1 MGEWKCNKC
10 EKYHW
15 STIKVCECGQTFEQ
29 NEKELKDRQQ
39 QIKEA
44 KEKLIKELQNS
55 LPLLDNLVYWEEK
68 YNQEMILHK
77 PERTHKNLLLAIQNF
92 VDRKENKS

>member
-1 MGEWKCNKC
+1 MGEWKCNKY

-44 KEKLIKELQNS
+44 KESSKSQ
-55 LPLLDNLVYWEEK
+55 
-68 YNQEMILHK
+68 
-77 PERTHKNLLLAIQNF
+77 ERTDQRI
-92 VDRKENKS
+92 

>member
-10 EKYHW
+10 GKYHW

-39 QIKEA
+39 QIKAEG
-44 KEKLIKELQNS
+44 KIEIPFSSFYDLRKGNFFKDCFVEI
-55 LPLLDNLVYWEEK
+55 
-68 YNQEMILHK
+68 HK
-77 PERTHKNLLLAIQNF
+77 A
-92 VDRKENKS
+92 

>member
-10 EKYHW
+10 GKYHW

-39 QIKEA
+39 QIKAEQ
-44 KEKLIKELQNS
+44 KKKR
-55 LPLLDNLVYWEEK
+55 EEVK
-68 YNQEMILHK
+68 MQKWVNWH
-77 PERTHKNLLLAIQNF
+77 
-92 VDRKENKS
+92 NKII

>member
-10 EKYHW
+10 GKYHW

-39 QIKEA
+39 QIKAEQ
-44 KEKLIKELQNS
+44 KKKR
-55 LPLLDNLVYWEEK
+55 EEVK
-68 YNQEMILHK
+68 MQKWVNWHNKIIQK
-77 PERTHKNLLLAIQNF
+77 KN
-92 VDRKENKS
+92 